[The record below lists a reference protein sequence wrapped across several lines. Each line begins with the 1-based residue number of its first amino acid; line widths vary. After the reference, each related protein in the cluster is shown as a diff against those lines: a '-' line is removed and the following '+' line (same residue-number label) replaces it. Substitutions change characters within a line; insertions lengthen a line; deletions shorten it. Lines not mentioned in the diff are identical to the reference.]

1 MRNEILNWRLWVIS
15 ILAMVALICIVS
27 EPANDET
34 WFMDFFVSK
43 SIGFGTAYL
52 TYRLARYWEKNNLIS
67 ISDEDEEV

>member
-1 MRNEILNWRLWVIS
+1 
-15 ILAMVALICIVS
+15 
-27 EPANDET
+27 
-34 WFMDFFVSK
+34 MDFFVSK